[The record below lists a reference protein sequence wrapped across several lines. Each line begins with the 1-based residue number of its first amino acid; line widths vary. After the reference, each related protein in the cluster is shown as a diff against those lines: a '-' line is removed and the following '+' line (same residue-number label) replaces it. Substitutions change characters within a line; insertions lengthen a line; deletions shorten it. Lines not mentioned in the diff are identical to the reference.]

1 MIVTEAPGKL
11 YVLGEYA
18 VVEPGHRAILI
29 AVDRYVRVEA
39 RPAEEV
45 GTLFST
51 GTDRSLSWRHSGDVV
66 DVDEDTVGFY
76 RYLIAALNAVEGLRR
91 EKGITARHY
100 ELHVSSHLDDAAT
113 GTKFGLG
120 SSGAVTVAA
129 VAAIGAI
136 YDLGLT
142 PDQVY
147 RLAMIATVQVT
158 RTTSGGDI
166 AASALGGW
174 VSYAS
179 PDRQWLFDASRERS
193 VAELLDAPWP
203 GLRLDRLDELD
214 PDGDDRAVPSTA
226 GFAEPGDVES
236 AEESPLTV
244 RVGWTGEPAD
254 TPELVGRLRKDT
266 ALPADLLDRSDDL
279 VERLEHA
286 LTSGNTDNVADIVAA
301 ARALLGE
308 LAQQRASIIE
318 TPELTE
324 LVESALKTGWA
335 AKSSG
340 SGGGDCG
347 IAVGPA
353 GRDDRELERAWISAN
368 IRPLPLRV
376 SPRGQKILTDTARP
390 TNPRDSA

>member
-1 MIVTEAPGKL
+1 M
-11 YVLGEYA
+11 
-18 VVEPGHRAILI
+18 
-29 AVDRYVRVEA
+29 
-39 RPAEEV
+39 
-45 GTLFST
+45 
-51 GTDRSLSWRHSGDVV
+51 
-66 DVDEDTVGFY
+66 
-76 RYLIAALNAVEGLRR
+76 
-91 EKGITARHY
+91 
-100 ELHVSSHLDDAAT
+100 
-113 GTKFGLG
+113 
-120 SSGAVTVAA
+120 
-129 VAAIGAI
+129 
-136 YDLGLT
+136 
-142 PDQVY
+142 
-147 RLAMIATVQVT
+147 
-158 RTTSGGDI
+158 
-166 AASALGGW
+166 
-174 VSYAS
+174 
-179 PDRQWLFDASRERS
+179 
-193 VAELLDAPWP
+193 
-203 GLRLDRLDELD
+203 DELD

-353 GRDDRELERAWISAN
+353 GRDDRELERTWISAN

-376 SPRGQKILTDTARP
+376 SPRGQKIRTDTARP